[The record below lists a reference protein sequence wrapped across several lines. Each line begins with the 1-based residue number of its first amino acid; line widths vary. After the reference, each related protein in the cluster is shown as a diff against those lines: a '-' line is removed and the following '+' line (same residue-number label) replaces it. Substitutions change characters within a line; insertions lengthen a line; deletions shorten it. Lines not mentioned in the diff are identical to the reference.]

1 MPIAE
6 ALIVEG
12 FEVVIGY
19 GEAGD
24 VDPKLLVQRGLKI
37 HCVPMNRGGTNPLKE
52 LRTLY
57 SLWRFFREQR
67 PDIVHLVTIKPY
79 LYGGVIAR
87 LTRVPRVVSALS
99 GLGSLFV
106 HNNLWYRFLRF
117 LLYPIYR
124 LALNHPNQRVIVQN
138 KDDAKVLLR
147 WGVLNSKKI
156 RLLKGSGIKLE
167 EFVQLDEPD
176 GIPVVC
182 FVGRLLRDKGV
193 YDFVSAARLL
203 KKRSV
208 QARFYLVGD
217 LDLKNPTGLNIED
230 LNNLKKE
237 GIVEVLGYQKD
248 IIRVYAQ
255 SHIVCLP
262 SYREGLPKALIE
274 ASAASRAIVTTDVP
288 GCRDAII
295 SNKTGLLVPVKDP
308 QKLAGAL
315 QWLIENPQKRVAM
328 GKAGREL
335 AEKEFRIE
343 KIVREHLDI
352 YDELLNKIK

>member
-12 FEVVIGY
+12 YEVVIGY

-24 VDPKLLVQRGLKI
+24 VDPKLLVHKGLKI
-37 HCVPMNRGGTNPLKE
+37 HFVPINRGGTNPLKE

-57 SLWRFFREQR
+57 SLWSFFREQR

-87 LTRVPRVVSALS
+87 LTRVPSVVSAIT
-99 GLGSLFV
+99 GLGSLFI

-124 LALNHPNQRVIVQN
+124 LALNHPNQFVIVQN

-167 EFVQLDEPD
+167 EFVQLDELE
-176 GIPVVC
+176 GIPAVC

-203 KKRSV
+203 KKRFV
-208 QARFYLVGD
+208 QARFFLVGD

-237 GIVEVLGYQKD
+237 GIVEVLGYQSD

-274 ASAASRAIVTTDVP
+274 AAAASRAIVTTDVP
-288 GCRDAII
+288 GCRESII
-295 SNKTGLLVPVKDP
+295 PNKSGLIVPVKDP
-308 QKLAGAL
+308 KKLADAI
-315 QWLIENPQKRVAM
+315 QWLIEHPQERIAM
-328 GKAGREL
+328 GKAGRKL
-335 AEKEFRIE
+335 AEREFTIE
-343 KIVREHLDI
+343 KIVQGHLNI
-352 YDELLNKIK
+352 YKELFKS